1 MPFHKNNAIQE
12 KLNDDDDIHSDSIE
26 EVDIDE
32 LNVPI
37 GQKEHS
43 WRSKSLRKY
52 TNLLK
57 NSAYTLNLF
66 VILTYSIDVL
76 TVDKGGMV
84 TKVVLSILAQMN
96 EKFCVLE
103 KSMAKPVS
111 EDTVSDD
118 EDDVLSLLP
127 VRSIDDLEKFEKNL
141 KRDKEDFRKLVCF
154 N

>member
-1 MPFHKNNAIQE
+1 M
-12 KLNDDDDIHSDSIE
+12 
-26 EVDIDE
+26 
-32 LNVPI
+32 
-37 GQKEHS
+37 
-43 WRSKSLRKY
+43 
-52 TNLLK
+52 
-57 NSAYTLNLF
+57 F

-76 TVDKGGMV
+76 TVEKGGMV

>member
-43 WRSKSLRKY
+43 WRSKSLR
-52 TNLLK
+52 N
-57 NSAYTLNLF
+57 
-66 VILTYSIDVL
+66 IDVL